1 MIRTNCPTDDELR
14 AFGSGR
20 LSSKT
25 VDSVAQHVE
34 ECADCESRLGQ
45 FDESADEFVVGLR
58 ECATP
63 AENQND
69 FAVPASVAEAVDG
82 VATLSRCGTGSS
94 VSMDPGKRYARR
106 LADGPVF
113 VDRFELL
120 DELGDGSFGYVFKA
134 RDTEL
139 DRVVALKVQRAGEM
153 ATDEDVA
160 RFLRE
165 ARNIAQLS
173 HSSIV
178 SLYESGQTEDGVC
191 YLVTEYVEG
200 RTLDNCDRE
209 ISPNWREIARQIAEL
224 AAALD
229 YAHKH
234 GVVHRD
240 IKPSNIMIDHDARPH
255 VMDFGLARRDTGD
268 ATLTSDGRIMGTPA
282 YMSPEQARGD
292 SHAVDARTDIYS
304 LGVVLFETLTGERP
318 FQGNRRMLILQVL
331 DDEPRP
337 PRQLDDTIPR
347 DLETVCLKAMAKSPG
362 RRYQSARELAD
373 DLRRYLN
380 GEPVYARPVGN
391 LERLWRWTCRYPL
404 ATSLFIALLIGS
416 TAGFVHLSSLTK
428 WFIHQTALDGARIDA
443 EMLEIVFGFYSD
455 ALGNLETGT
464 VDLSHEFASQKG
476 TLPWPATFT
485 IDAGI
490 RISESECGLLV
501 RLCSEHPWR
510 KDAQKLTDFEQRAL
524 TELSARAV
532 QGEDELFLH
541 EFREEGDRQ
550 WLYLAKGQ
558 LMKKSCI
565 DCHKTH
571 ALSPKKDWKEGD
583 LAGALI
589 LARPL
594 DQDIARTED
603 GLRGAF
609 VLMGSVF
616 AVPAGIGM
624 IFVVNNRRRRRSGVS
639 SR

>member
-20 LSSKT
+20 LSSDI
-25 VDSVAQHVE
+25 VESVAQHVE
-34 ECADCESRLGQ
+34 ECADCESRLGRL
-45 FDESADEFVVGLR
+45 DDSADEFVAGLR
-58 ECATP
+58 ECATS
-63 AENQND
+63 AEKQND
-69 FAVPASVAEAVDG
+69 FSVPASVAEAVDG
-82 VATLSRCGTGSS
+82 VATLSRSGAGSS

-120 DELGDGSFGYVFKA
+120 AELGDGSFGYVFKA

-165 ARNIAQLS
+165 ARSVAQLS

-178 SLYESGQTEDGVC
+178 ALYESGQTEDGVC

-200 RTLDNCDRE
+200 QTLDNCDRE
-209 ISPNWREIARQIAEL
+209 ISPNWRGIARQVAEL
-224 AAALD
+224 AEALD
-229 YAHKH
+229 YAHTH

-240 IKPSNIMIDHDARPH
+240 IKPSNIMIDRDGKPH

-292 SHAVDARTDIYS
+292 SHAVDARTVIYS
-304 LGVVLFETLTGERP
+304 LGVVLFEILTDERP

-331 DDEPRP
+331 DDEPRA

-380 GEPVYARPVGN
+380 GEPVYARPVGS

-404 ATSLFIALLIGS
+404 ATSLFVALLIGS

-455 ALGNLETGT
+455 ALGNLE
-464 VDLSHEFASQKG
+464 
-476 TLPWPATFT
+476 
-485 IDAGI
+485 
-490 RISESECGLLV
+490 
-501 RLCSEHPWR
+501 
-510 KDAQKLTDFEQRAL
+510 
-524 TELSARAV
+524 
-532 QGEDELFLH
+532 
-541 EFREEGDRQ
+541 
-550 WLYLAKGQ
+550 
-558 LMKKSCI
+558 
-565 DCHKTH
+565 
-571 ALSPKKDWKEGD
+571 
-583 LAGALI
+583 
-589 LARPL
+589 
-594 DQDIARTED
+594 
-603 GLRGAF
+603 
-609 VLMGSVF
+609 
-616 AVPAGIGM
+616 
-624 IFVVNNRRRRRSGVS
+624 N
-639 SR
+639 

>member
-1 MIRTNCPTDDELR
+1 MIRTSCPADDELR
-14 AFGSGR
+14 AFAAGR
-20 LSSKT
+20 LSGDD
-25 VDSVAQHVE
+25 VDKVAQHVE
-34 ECADCESRLGQ
+34 ECADCDSRLAQ
-45 FDESADEFVVGLR
+45 LDESPDAFVSGVRDCGTLVADKD
-58 ECATP
+58 
-63 AENQND
+63 D
-69 FAVPASVAEAVDG
+69 FSVPASVAEAVDG
-82 VATLSRCGTGSS
+82 VATVSRSGTGSS

-120 DELGDGSFGYVFKA
+120 DELGDGSFGYVFRA
-134 RDTEL
+134 RDTKL
-139 DRVVALKVQRAGEM
+139 DRVIALKVQRAGEM

-165 ARNIAQLS
+165 ARSVAQLS
-173 HSSIV
+173 HSAIV
-178 SLYESGQTEDGVC
+178 SLYESRQTEDGVC

-200 RTLDNCDRE
+200 NTLDNCERGN
-209 ISPNWREIARQIAEL
+209 SPNWREIARQVAEL
-224 AAALD
+224 AEALD
-229 YAHKH
+229 YAHTH

-240 IKPSNIMIDHDARPH
+240 IKPSNIMIDRDGRPH
-255 VMDFGLARRDTGD
+255 VMDFGLARRDSGD

-304 LGVVLFETLTGERP
+304 LGVVLFEILTGERP
-318 FQGNRRMLILQVL
+318 FLGNRRMLILQVL
-331 DDEPRP
+331 DDEPRA

-362 RRYQSARELAD
+362 RRYQSAKELAD
-373 DLRRYLN
+373 DLRRFLN
-380 GEPVYARPVGN
+380 GELVYARPVGS

-404 ATSLFIALLIGS
+404 AASLFIALLIGS
-416 TAGFVHLSSLTK
+416 TTGFVHLSSLTK

-443 EMLEIVFGFYSD
+443 AMLEIVFGFYSD
-455 ALGNLETGT
+455 ALGNLESGT
-464 VDLSHEFASQKG
+464 VKISHEYASQKG
-476 TLPWPATFT
+476 TLPLPATFT

-490 RISESECGLLV
+490 RISESECGMLF
-501 RLCSEHPWR
+501 RLCSEHPGR
-510 KDAQKLTDFEQRAL
+510 KDAQKLTDFEKRAL
-524 TELSARAV
+524 TALSARAAN
-532 QGEDELFLH
+532 GESELFLH

-558 LMKKSCI
+558 LMKESCL
-565 DCHKTH
+565 DCHKRH
-571 ALSPKKDWKEGD
+571 PQSPKRDWKKGD

-624 IFVVNNRRRRRSGVS
+624 IFVLNNRRRRRSGFA

>member
-120 DELGDGSFGYVFKA
+120 DELGDSSFGYVFKA

-165 ARNIAQLS
+165 ARSIAQLS

-209 ISPNWREIARQIAEL
+209 ISPNWREIARQVAEL
-224 AAALD
+224 AEALD

-240 IKPSNIMIDHDARPH
+240 IKPSNIMIDHDGRPH

-510 KDAQKLTDFEQRAL
+510 KDAQKLTDFEQ
-524 TELSARAV
+524 
-532 QGEDELFLH
+532 
-541 EFREEGDRQ
+541 
-550 WLYLAKGQ
+550 
-558 LMKKSCI
+558 
-565 DCHKTH
+565 
-571 ALSPKKDWKEGD
+571 
-583 LAGALI
+583 
-589 LARPL
+589 
-594 DQDIARTED
+594 
-603 GLRGAF
+603 
-609 VLMGSVF
+609 
-616 AVPAGIGM
+616 
-624 IFVVNNRRRRRSGVS
+624 
-639 SR
+639 

>member
-20 LSSKT
+20 LSGDD
-25 VDSVAQHVE
+25 VDQVAQHVE
-34 ECADCESRLGQ
+34 ECADCDSRLGQ
-45 FDESADEFVVGLR
+45 FDESADAFVSGVRDCGTLI
-58 ECATP
+58 ADP
-63 AENQND
+63 DN
-69 FAVPASVAEAVDG
+69 FAVPPSVAEAVEG
-82 VATLSRCGTGSS
+82 VATNSRGGSGSS

-106 LADGPVF
+106 LADGPVL

-120 DELGDGSFGYVFKA
+120 AELGDGSFGYVFKA

-139 DRVVALKVQRAGEM
+139 DRVVALKVQRAGKM

-165 ARNIAQLS
+165 ARSVAHLS
-173 HSSIV
+173 HSAIV

-200 RTLDNCDRE
+200 TTLDNCERGS
-209 ISPNWREIARQIAEL
+209 SPNWREVARQVAEL
-224 AAALD
+224 SEALD
-229 YAHKH
+229 YAHTH

-240 IKPSNIMIDHDARPH
+240 VKPSNIMIDRDGRPH

-304 LGVVLFETLTGERP
+304 LGVVLFEVLTSERP

-331 DDEPRP
+331 DDEPQP

-362 RRYQSARELAD
+362 RRYQSAKELAD
-373 DLRRYLN
+373 DLRRFLN
-380 GEPVYARPVGN
+380 GEPVYARLVGS
-391 LERLWRWTCRYPL
+391 LERLWRWACRYPL

-443 EMLEIVFGFYSD
+443 AMLEIVFGFYSD
-455 ALGNLETGT
+455 ALGNLESGT
-464 VDLSHEFASQKG
+464 VNISHEYASQKG
-476 TLPWPATFT
+476 TLPLPATFT
-485 IDAGI
+485 IDARI
-490 RISESECGLLV
+490 RISESECGMLV

-510 KDAQKLTDFEQRAL
+510 KDAQKLTDFAQRAL
-524 TELSARAV
+524 TALAARAA
-532 QGEDELFLH
+532 QGESELFLH
-541 EFREEGDRQ
+541 EFREEG
-550 WLYLAKGQ
+550 
-558 LMKKSCI
+558 
-565 DCHKTH
+565 
-571 ALSPKKDWKEGD
+571 
-583 LAGALI
+583 
-589 LARPL
+589 
-594 DQDIARTED
+594 
-603 GLRGAF
+603 
-609 VLMGSVF
+609 
-616 AVPAGIGM
+616 
-624 IFVVNNRRRRRSGVS
+624 
-639 SR
+639 

>member
-1 MIRTNCPTDDELR
+1 MVRANCPTEDELR

-20 LSSKT
+20 LSGEA
-25 VDSVAQHVE
+25 VDKVALHVE

-45 FDESADEFVVGLR
+45 FDDSADEFVTGLR
-58 ECATP
+58 GCAAS
-63 AENQND
+63 AEDQNK
-69 FAVPASVAEAVDG
+69 FAVPKSVAEAVDG
-82 VATLSRCGTGSS
+82 VATLSRSGSGSS

-120 DELGDGSFGYVFKA
+120 DELGNGSFGYVFKA

-165 ARNIAQLS
+165 ARSVAQLS
-173 HSSIV
+173 HSAIV

-200 RTLDNCDRE
+200 ETLDNCERGS
-209 ISPNWREIARQIAEL
+209 SPNWREVARQVAEL
-224 AAALD
+224 AEALD
-229 YAHKH
+229 YAHTH

-240 IKPSNIMIDHDARPH
+240 IKPSNLMLDRDGCPH

-304 LGVVLFETLTGERP
+304 LGVVLFEMLTGERP

-337 PRQLDDTIPR
+337 PRQFDDTIPR

-362 RRYQSARELAD
+362 RRYQSAKEMAE
-373 DLRRYLN
+373 DLRRFLN

-443 EMLEIVFGFYSD
+443 AMLEIVFGFYSD
-455 ALGNLETGT
+455 ALGNLESGS
-464 VDLSHEFASQKG
+464 VKVSHEYASQKG
-476 TLPWPATFT
+476 TLPLPATFT

-490 RISESECGLLV
+490 RISESECGILV

-524 TELSARAV
+524 TTLAARAAS
-532 QGEDELFLH
+532 GESELFLH

-558 LMKKSCI
+558 LMKKSCV
-565 DCHKTH
+565 DCHKKH
-571 ALSPKKDWKEGD
+571 PQSPKKDWQEGD
-583 LAGALI
+583 LAGALV

-594 DQDIARTED
+594 DQDIIRTED

-624 IFVVNNRRRRRSGVS
+624 IFVWNNRRRRRLGLA

>member
-1 MIRTNCPTDDELR
+1 MIRTSCPTDDELR
-14 AFGSGR
+14 AFGLGR
-20 LSSKT
+20 LTSDI

-34 ECADCESRLGQ
+34 ECADCEARLGR
-45 FDESADEFVVGLR
+45 FDKSADEFVAGLR
-58 ECATP
+58 ECATS
-63 AENQND
+63 AQDLND
-69 FAVPASVAEAVDG
+69 FAVPISVAEAVDG
-82 VATLSRCGTGSS
+82 VATVSRSGSGSS

-106 LADGPVF
+106 LADGPVL

-120 DELGDGSFGYVFKA
+120 AELGDGSFGYVFKA

-165 ARNIAQLS
+165 ARSVAQLS

-200 RTLDNCDRE
+200 QTLDDFERGDA
-209 ISPNWREIARQIAEL
+209 PNWRQLAKQVAEL
-224 AAALD
+224 AEALD
-229 YAHKH
+229 YAHRH

-240 IKPSNIMIDHDARPH
+240 IKPSNIMIDLDGRPH

-304 LGVVLFETLTGERP
+304 LGVVLFEILTGERP

-347 DLETVCLKAMAKSPG
+347 DLETICLKAMAKSPG
-362 RRYQSARELAD
+362 RRYQSAKELAE

-380 GEPVYARPVGN
+380 GEPVYARPVGS

-416 TAGFVHLSSLTK
+416 TTGFIHLSSLTK

-443 EMLEIVFGFYSD
+443 AMLEIVFGFYSD
-455 ALGNLETGT
+455 ALGNLEEGT
-464 VDLSHEFASQKG
+464 VDVSHEYASKKG
-476 TLPWPATFT
+476 SLPLPATFT

-490 RISESECGLLV
+490 RISESECGVLV

-510 KDAQKLTDFEQRAL
+510 KDAQKLTDFEQQAL
-524 TELSARAV
+524 TTLSARAAL
-532 QGEDELFLH
+532 GEDELFLH

-558 LMKKSCI
+558 LMKKSCVE
-565 DCHKTH
+565 CHRKH
-571 ALSPKKDWKEGD
+571 PQSPKKDWKIGD
-583 LAGALI
+583 LGGALI

-594 DQDIARTED
+594 DQDIVRTED

-624 IFVVNNRRRRRSGVS
+624 IFVVNNRRRRRSGAS